1 MRQTIIVSGRGQM
14 TLPSELR
21 KRFGIKEGG
30 AVILEERENEVVL
43 KPAKVLEVEM
53 YSDARIAAWDK
64 EDKLD
69 ATTRKRVSK
78 RLTARK

>member
-30 AVILEERENEVVL
+30 AVILEERETEVVL

-53 YSDARIAAWDK
+53 YSDAQITAWDK
-64 EDKLD
+64 EDRLD
-69 ATTRKRVSK
+69 ATERKRASK
-78 RLTARK
+78 RLKARK

>member
-53 YSDARIAAWDK
+53 YPDAQIAAWDK
-64 EDKLD
+64 EDRLD
-69 ATTRKRVSK
+69 AAARKRVSK
-78 RLTARK
+78 RLAARK